1 MQLTSIWQSEQ
12 LHSLPKH
19 YASQY
24 KDFVQYNAKD
34 RIVIMA
40 PSMLVVLILGFRIDL
55 DQNSQHWRHWD
66 HVS

>member
-24 KDFVQYNAKD
+24 KDFVQYNAKAH
-34 RIVIMA
+34 IVIMA
-40 PSMLVVLILGFRIDL
+40 PLMLVVLILGFRKIL
-55 DQNSQHWRHWD
+55 DQNSQQWRRWD
-66 HVS
+66 YVS